1 MNTTIKIC
9 HVFYFYLIL
18 FIPFYVSVYS
28 HELKTDMKTSIWKS
42 SVLNS
47 GFDMRSIHPDK
58 QHIQLYQIKNYM
70 KYYHYLQQL
79 NKYQE
84 QSSTFT
90 TVDNNDEKSMRM
102 MMRSFHLAEHVLE
115 ELYYN
120 PCSRSKYTTDLF
132 RGIQND
138 FEQ

>member
-1 MNTTIKIC
+1 MNTTINTC
-9 HVFYFYLIL
+9 LVFYFYFIL

-28 HELKTDMKTSIWKS
+28 HELKTDMKTSIWRS

-47 GFDMRSIHPDK
+47 GFDMRYIHPDK

-79 NKYQE
+79 NKYRE

-90 TVDNNDEKSMRM
+90 TVDNNDENSNT
-102 MMRSFHLAEHVLE
+102 MMRSFQLAENVLE

>member
-1 MNTTIKIC
+1 MNNTINTC
-9 HVFYFYLIL
+9 LVFYFYLVL

-28 HELKTDMKTSIWKS
+28 HELKTDMKTSIWRS

-47 GFDMRSIHPDK
+47 GFDMRYIHPDK

-84 QSSTFT
+84 QSSIFI
-90 TVDNNDEKSMRM
+90 TVDNNDENSNT
-102 MMRSFHLAEHVLE
+102 MMRSFQLAENVLE